1 MVEPNLVKRNDS
13 SVSVASAKSTK
24 RPPPAELPS
33 TVARRPRKYDVRVIR
48 APFGMLRGPYFIK
61 VVPSAGRR
69 QIVPFSVVAI
79 RARARRRLQDPSP
92 SRILEPQNVSLSTQH
107 PAKLGS
113 ASSVSTAKS
122 TMKVHAAGV
131 PVGAGE
137 GDAHSDIGL
146 HIMAG
151 QRISRIQLRI
161 ERGNFPTTQS
171 ATFAQPRSCRSVEW
185 SLRTTIDETSS
196 LSSDCRHPSAV
207 TYTSESFQ
215 LASSAFDE
223 YE

>member
-1 MVEPNLVKRNDS
+1 
-13 SVSVASAKSTK
+13 
-24 RPPPAELPS
+24 
-33 TVARRPRKYDVRVIR
+33 
-48 APFGMLRGPYFIK
+48 
-61 VVPSAGRR
+61 
-69 QIVPFSVVAI
+69 
-79 RARARRRLQDPSP
+79 
-92 SRILEPQNVSLSTQH
+92 
-107 PAKLGS
+107 
-113 ASSVSTAKS
+113 
-122 TMKVHAAGV
+122 MKVHAAGV

-137 GDAHSDIGL
+137 GDGVGRGVSVGL

-161 ERGNFPTTQS
+161 ERGNFPTNQS